1 VCSDCEFSLH
11 PLSPSPVFQHFCKA
25 IFRFATRVREER
37 GNSVASDDEAKVK
50 ADSFLQQDALFNDL

>member
-11 PLSPSPVFQHFCKA
+11 PLSPSPVFQRFCKA

-50 ADSFLQQDALFNDL
+50 ANSFLEQDALFGDL

>member
-1 VCSDCEFSLH
+1 
-11 PLSPSPVFQHFCKA
+11 VFQPFCKA

-50 ADSFLQQDALFNDL
+50 GDSFLEEDALLTPSRFVAVTNP

>member
-1 VCSDCEFSLH
+1 VCSDCDF
-11 PLSPSPVFQHFCKA
+11 PLYPPSPSPVFQRFCKA

>member
-1 VCSDCEFSLH
+1 LH
-11 PLSPSPVFQHFCKA
+11 PLSPSPVFQRFCKA

-50 ADSFLQQDALFNDL
+50 ANSFLEQDALFSDL

>member
-1 VCSDCEFSLH
+1 
-11 PLSPSPVFQHFCKA
+11 VFQRFCKA

-50 ADSFLQQDALFNDL
+50 ANSFLEQDALFSDL